1 MNLRKVRILDSTFI
15 TPIQMEGPV
24 VTPLPLTTPVIFDLV
39 RRGYQVV
46 ENIDGQDVRL
56 TLVNVKDPRK
66 YLNNNVTNVT
76 PSQQPVRERQFAN
89 RAEIAPTRS
98 RPVATEVV
106 EETPVETPSEP
117 EETFY
122 GEEVQMVDTSI
133 NMPESTSGILYNGR
147 TETPEVSDEVESVE
161 SDDIGATPQEQSE
174 NSNQNNYNNN
184 NHNGNNKNRNK
195 NRRR

>member
-46 ENIDGQDVRL
+46 ENVDGQDIRL

>member
-46 ENIDGQDVRL
+46 ENIDGQDIRL

-147 TETPEVSDEVESVE
+147 TETPEVSEEVESVE
-161 SDDIGATPQEQSE
+161 SEDIGATPQEQSE

-184 NHNGNNKNRNK
+184 NHNGNSKNRNK

>member
-24 VTPLPLTTPVIFDLV
+24 VTPLPLQTPVIFDLV

-46 ENIDGQDVRL
+46 ENIDGQDIRL

-147 TETPEVSDEVESVE
+147 TETPEVSEEVESVE
-161 SDDIGATPQEQSE
+161 SEDIGATPQEQSE

>member
-24 VTPLPLTTPVIFDLV
+24 VTPLPLQTPVIFDLV

-46 ENIDGQDVRL
+46 ENIDGQDIRL

-98 RPVATEVV
+98 RPAVTEVV

-147 TETPEVSDEVESVE
+147 TETPEVSEEVESVE
-161 SDDIGATPQEQSE
+161 SEDIGATPQEQSE

>member
-46 ENIDGQDVRL
+46 ENVDGQDVRL

-66 YLNNNVTNVT
+66 YLNNNVKEVT

-89 RAEIAPTRS
+89 RAEIAPTRP
-98 RPVATEVV
+98 RPAATEVV
-106 EETPVETPSEP
+106 EENPAETPSEP

-133 NMPESTSGILYNGR
+133 SMPESTSGILYNGR
-147 TETPEVSDEVESVE
+147 TDTPEVSEEVESVE
-161 SDDIGATPQEQSE
+161 SEDIGATPQEQTD

-184 NHNGNNKNRNK
+184 HNGKNRNK

>member
-46 ENIDGQDVRL
+46 ENIDGQDIRL

-98 RPVATEVV
+98 RPAVTEVV

-147 TETPEVSDEVESVE
+147 TETPEVSEEVESVE
-161 SDDIGATPQEQSE
+161 SEDIGATPQEQSE
-174 NSNQNNYNNN
+174 SSNQNNYNNN
-184 NHNGNNKNRNK
+184 NHNGNKNRNK

>member
-46 ENIDGQDVRL
+46 ENIDGQDIRL

-98 RPVATEVV
+98 RPAVTEVV

-147 TETPEVSDEVESVE
+147 TETPEVSEEVESVE
-161 SDDIGATPQEQSE
+161 SEDIGATPQEQSE

-184 NHNGNNKNRNK
+184 NHNGNKNRNK

>member
-46 ENIDGQDVRL
+46 ENIDGQDIRL

-147 TETPEVSDEVESVE
+147 TETPEVSEEVESVE
-161 SDDIGATPQEQSE
+161 SEDIGATPQEQTD

-184 NHNGNNKNRNK
+184 NHNGKNRNK

>member
-46 ENIDGQDVRL
+46 ENIDGQDIRL

-106 EETPVETPSEP
+106 EEAPVETPSEP

-147 TETPEVSDEVESVE
+147 TETPEVSEEVESVE
-161 SDDIGATPQEQSE
+161 SEDIGATPQEQSE

-184 NHNGNNKNRNK
+184 NHNGNSKNRNK

>member
-46 ENIDGQDVRL
+46 ENIDGQDIRL

-89 RAEIAPTRS
+89 RAEITPTRS

-106 EETPVETPSEP
+106 EEEPVETPSEP

-147 TETPEVSDEVESVE
+147 TDTPEVSEEVESVE
-161 SDDIGATPQEQSE
+161 SEDIGATPQEQSE

>member
-15 TPIQMEGPV
+15 TPIQMEGPI

-39 RRGYQVV
+39 RRGYKVI
-46 ENIDGQDVRL
+46 ENVDGQDVRL
-56 TLVNVKDPRK
+56 TVVNVKDPRK

-147 TETPEVSDEVESVE
+147 TETPEVSEEVESVE
-161 SDDIGATPQEQSE
+161 SEDIGATPQEQSE

-184 NHNGNNKNRNK
+184 NHNGNKNRNK

>member
-46 ENIDGQDVRL
+46 ENVDGQDVRL

-133 NMPESTSGILYNGR
+133 NIPESTSGILYNGR
-147 TETPEVSDEVESVE
+147 TETPEVSEEVESVE
-161 SDDIGATPQEQSE
+161 SEDIGATPQEQSE

-184 NHNGNNKNRNK
+184 NHNGNKNRNK

>member
-46 ENIDGQDVRL
+46 ENVDGQDVRL

-66 YLNNNVTNVT
+66 YLNNNVKEVT

-89 RAEIAPTRS
+89 RAEIAPTRP
-98 RPVATEVV
+98 RPAATEVV
-106 EETPVETPSEP
+106 EENPAETPSEP

-133 NMPESTSGILYNGR
+133 SMPESTSGILYNGR
-147 TETPEVSDEVESVE
+147 TDTPEVSEEVESVE
-161 SDDIGATPQEQSE
+161 SEDIGATPQEQTD
-174 NSNQNNYNNN
+174 NSNQNNYNSN

>member
-46 ENIDGQDVRL
+46 ENVDGQDIRL

-66 YLNNNVTNVT
+66 YLNNNVTDVT

-147 TETPEVSDEVESVE
+147 TETPEVSEEVESVE
-161 SDDIGATPQEQSE
+161 SEDIGATPQEQSE

-184 NHNGNNKNRNK
+184 NHNGNSKNRNK

>member
-46 ENIDGQDVRL
+46 ENIDGQDIRL

-76 PSQQPVRERQFAN
+76 INPIPFSNVSNFLIPIIYWC
-89 RAEIAPTRS
+89 IAPIAI
-98 RPVATEVV
+98 PKK
-106 EETPVETPSEP
+106 
-117 EETFY
+117 
-122 GEEVQMVDTSI
+122 Q
-133 NMPESTSGILYNGR
+133 NGILYIL
-147 TETPEVSDEVESVE
+147 TIFKIYLV
-161 SDDIGATPQEQSE
+161 
-174 NSNQNNYNNN
+174 
-184 NHNGNNKNRNK
+184 
-195 NRRR
+195 

>member
-46 ENIDGQDVRL
+46 ENIDGQDIRL

-147 TETPEVSDEVESVE
+147 TETPEVSEEVESVE
-161 SDDIGATPQEQSE
+161 SEDIGATPQEQSE

>member
-39 RRGYQVV
+39 RRGYHVV
-46 ENIDGQDVRL
+46 ENIDGQDIRL

-76 PSQQPVRERQFAN
+76 PSQQPVRERQFTN

-147 TETPEVSDEVESVE
+147 TETPEVSEEVESVE
-161 SDDIGATPQEQSE
+161 SEDIGATPQEQSE

-184 NHNGNNKNRNK
+184 NHNNKNRNK

>member
-106 EETPVETPSEP
+106 EETPVETSSEP

-147 TETPEVSDEVESVE
+147 TETPEVSEEVESVE
-161 SDDIGATPQEQSE
+161 SEDIGATPQEQSE

>member
-46 ENIDGQDVRL
+46 ENVDGQDIRL

-66 YLNNNVTNVT
+66 YLNNNVTDVT

-147 TETPEVSDEVESVE
+147 TETPEVSEEVESVE
-161 SDDIGATPQEQSE
+161 SEDIGAAPQEQSE

-184 NHNGNNKNRNK
+184 NHNGNSKNRNK

>member
-24 VTPLPLTTPVIFDLV
+24 VTPLPLQTPVIFDLV

-46 ENIDGQDVRL
+46 ENIDGQDIRL

-147 TETPEVSDEVESVE
+147 TETPEVSEEVESVE
-161 SDDIGATPQEQSE
+161 SEDIGATPQEQSE

-184 NHNGNNKNRNK
+184 NHNGNNRSRNK
-195 NRRR
+195 SRRR

>member
-46 ENIDGQDVRL
+46 ENVDGQDVRL

-106 EETPVETPSEP
+106 EEEPVETPSEP

-147 TETPEVSDEVESVE
+147 TETPEVSEEVESVE
-161 SDDIGATPQEQSE
+161 SEDIGATLQEQSE

>member
-46 ENIDGQDVRL
+46 ENIDGQDIRL

-66 YLNNNVTNVT
+66 YLNNSVTNVT

-147 TETPEVSDEVESVE
+147 TETPEVSEEVESVE
-161 SDDIGATPQEQSE
+161 SEDIGAAPQEQSE

-184 NHNGNNKNRNK
+184 NHNGNSKNRNK

>member
-46 ENIDGQDVRL
+46 ENVDGQDVRL

-147 TETPEVSDEVESVE
+147 TETPEVSEEVESVE
-161 SDDIGATPQEQSE
+161 SEDIGATPQEQSE

>member
-46 ENIDGQDVRL
+46 ENVDGQDVRL

-76 PSQQPVRERQFAN
+76 PSQQPVRERQFTN

-147 TETPEVSDEVESVE
+147 TETPEVSEEVESVE
-161 SDDIGATPQEQSE
+161 SEDIGATPQEQSE

-184 NHNGNNKNRNK
+184 NHNSKNRNK

>member
-46 ENIDGQDVRL
+46 ENIDGQDIRL

-147 TETPEVSDEVESVE
+147 TETPEVSEEVESVE
-161 SDDIGATPQEQSE
+161 SEDIGATLQEQSE

>member
-46 ENIDGQDVRL
+46 ENIDGQDIRL

-66 YLNNNVTNVT
+66 YLNNNVTSVT

-147 TETPEVSDEVESVE
+147 TETPEVSEEVESVE
-161 SDDIGATPQEQSE
+161 SEDIGATPQEQSE

-184 NHNGNNKNRNK
+184 NHNGNSKNRNK